1 MNGNSINLLV
11 QWDDE
16 VYIRIDEPEINQ
28 AYNVHFF
35 NQTTDQAYVVRSE
48 YLDGA
53 LTVKIPNA
61 LLIQPYVIYGYVF
74 ITNDDGNKSLLA
86 FEIKIRKRPKPMDY
100 IAKDTIDYVRLED
113 VIAECKDITASLEQR
128 ITAEEQTSIHITE
141 RLDTL
146 LDSDYI
152 LTANET
158 KNLLG
163 IS

>member
-1 MNGNSINLLV
+1 M

-16 VYIRIDEPEINQ
+16 VYIRIDEPEIDQ

-48 YLDGA
+48 FTDGI
-53 LTVKIPNA
+53 LIVKIPNT
-61 LLIQPYVIYGYVF
+61 LLTQPHTIYGYVF
-74 ITNDDGNKSLLA
+74 IVNNDGNKSVLA
-86 FEIKIRKRPKPMDY
+86 FEIKIRMRPKPMDY
-100 IAKDTIDYVRLED
+100 IHKDTVDYVRLDD
-113 VIAECKDITASLEQR
+113 VIEECKDITRELEQR
-128 ITAEEQTSIHITE
+128 ISTEEQTSLEIIE

-152 LTANET
+152 LNLNET
-158 KNLLG
+158 KTLLG